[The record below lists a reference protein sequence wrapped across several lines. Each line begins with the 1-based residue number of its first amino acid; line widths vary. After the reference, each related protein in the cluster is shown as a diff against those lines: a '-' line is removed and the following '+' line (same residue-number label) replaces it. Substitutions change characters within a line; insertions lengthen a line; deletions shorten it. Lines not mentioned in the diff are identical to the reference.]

1 MHALLQIFLFSTIL
15 SNAGSNPDIYRPE
28 IAETITVDQSGQGEF
43 TTVQSAIDSIPSGRT
58 AWTIVK
64 INAGRY
70 NEKVTI
76 PRDKQFIFLQG
87 ESARNTVIQWS
98 DAGEPFQST
107 TLTVLAENF
116 KARNIAFKNAY
127 NEVLRRDGKPIE
139 RAPAA
144 HIHADKASFY
154 QCAFVSLQDT
164 LSDSIGRHYFE
175 SCYIKGAIDFIWG
188 RGQSIY
194 QNCKINAI
202 AAVLGGTPGYIT
214 AQGRESL
221 ESSDGYIFNGGSVVG
236 TGSTYLGRAYRE
248 YSRVV
253 FNGTDFLNIIVPE
266 GWSAWDYT
274 GHEEHITYAERK
286 CTGPGS
292 DMSRRDLSSC
302 VVTMVVNVDDPELPS
317 GVHVLLLIFLFS
329 IIMSSAGSSPDIYRP
344 KIAET
349 ITVDQ
354 SGHGEFT
361 TVQKAIGSI
370 QSGCTTWTIVKI
382 KAGI

>member
-292 DMSRRDLSSC
+292 DMSRRVKWEKTLS
-302 VVTMVVNVDDPELPS
+302 DGDY
-317 GVHVLLLIFLFS
+317 HLLT
-329 IIMSSAGSSPDIYRP
+329 DINKFINQDGWLHEQP
-344 KIAET
+344 
-349 ITVDQ
+349 
-354 SGHGEFT
+354 
-361 TVQKAIGSI
+361 
-370 QSGCTTWTIVKI
+370 
-382 KAGI
+382 